1 MTKFIRARNEGQK
14 QERFEEI
21 KAAGRK
27 IFDEKPYSEIT
38 ISDIAQKL
46 SWSRANLYKYVSTKE
61 EIYLMIC
68 EEAREKYYNELKAS
82 YPVGCA
88 YSEEVFAE
96 IWSRII
102 ADHSEYLRY
111 YHLLSVFEEN
121 VSMEKLVEYKRAFY
135 SDTDD
140 IITIFS
146 KNLALRFVSSQNL
159 LHAVHY
165 QAMGMYNAIVE
176 NRKIKE
182 EMELLGYILPDMDF
196 KRDLKDFILIY
207 LSAEKQK

>member
-1 MTKFIRARNEGQK
+1 
-14 QERFEEI
+14 
-21 KAAGRK
+21 
-27 IFDEKPYSEIT
+27 
-38 ISDIAQKL
+38 
-46 SWSRANLYKYVSTKE
+46 
-61 EIYLMIC
+61 MIC

-196 KRDLKDFILIY
+196 KRDLKEFILIY

>member
-96 IWSRII
+96 IWSGIQ
-102 ADHSEYLRY
+102 AGFLFRY
-111 YHLLSVFEEN
+111 
-121 VSMEKLVEYKRAFY
+121 R
-135 SDTDD
+135 
-140 IITIFS
+140 
-146 KNLALRFVSSQNL
+146 
-159 LHAVHY
+159 
-165 QAMGMYNAIVE
+165 
-176 NRKIKE
+176 
-182 EMELLGYILPDMDF
+182 
-196 KRDLKDFILIY
+196 
-207 LSAEKQK
+207 

>member
-1 MTKFIRARNEGQK
+1 MTKFIRTRNKLQK

-102 ADHSEYLRY
+102 ADHEEYLRY

-159 LHAVHY
+159 LNAVHY

-196 KRDLKDFILIY
+196 KRDLKEFILIY
-207 LSAEKQK
+207 LSTEKQK

>member
-14 QERFEEI
+14 KERFEEI

-182 EMELLGYILPDMDF
+182 EMELLGYKHPKSVLKG
-196 KRDLKDFILIY
+196 KRVPATLTL
-207 LSAEKQK
+207 